1 MPKRFTVNPPIPHK
15 RFTVVDHYLSRWR
28 STYDPDDTKA
38 QLHKEALLMTI
49 GVENGELDGSN
60 FEPIRNLSE
69 KLTCPQ

>member
-15 RFTVVDHYLSRWR
+15 RFTTEHYLSRWR
-28 STYDPDDTKA
+28 CTYDPDDTKA
-38 QLHKEALLMTI
+38 HLHKEALLMTI

-60 FEPIRNLSE
+60 FEPIRNYLSE